1 MTGEKI
7 IMLLLEKIYSH
18 RSSTPLIIIAY
29 SSLRGALMMLLS
41 EPMSDCCDCGRMI
54 FFRICRGGASE
65 EDVPI
70 LWYVSTYIQDMGLGR
85 TAQARQHVSRV
96 NSTITTTYDVRYC
109 TTIRLPDLTSTS

>member
-29 SSLRGALMMLLS
+29 SSLRGALMMLS